1 MARRKSTIPERS
13 KIERAGTHAFARR
26 TKGADD
32 KPADGDDEG
41 DDKVKD
47 APSESRELP
56 VAEGGAAA
64 DAAQAEPTAD
74 AKPEDDAGASSDPS
88 APAPAAAEPAAAEPA
103 TAEPAAAEPTAA
115 EPSAAEPTRVRS
127 ETVMMPKD
135 AALGAPPDLPGGVE
149 DPTNMPGPRNIP
161 AGDPNDPAA
170 APGFVPKGDSRSLRR
185 GTEFALVYRMQTFL
199 ISRFGVIGTRGQWRV
214 VEYPTP
220 GAAGNS
226 YARETSRYTSEG
238 YSDYRG

>member
-1 MARRKSTIPERS
+1 MARRKPTIPERS

-26 TKGADD
+26 TKGANEPEPTDPPGPGDGDGDGDGDD
-32 KPADGDDEG
+32 KPA
-41 DDKVKD
+41 
-47 APSESRELP
+47 APAVAAVASE
-56 VAEGGAAA
+56 
-64 DAAQAEPTAD
+64 AD
-74 AKPEDDAGASSDPS
+74 AKPAGEGASPEPAQGASPAPEAAPAQEASPAPS
-88 APAPAAAEPAAAEPA
+88 PEASASPAPAPEAAPVGDAEAEI
-103 TAEPAAAEPTAA
+103 
-115 EPSAAEPTRVRS
+115 RVRS
-127 ETVMMPKD
+127 ETVMMPTD

-161 AGDPNDPAA
+161 PGNPTDPAA

-185 GTEFALVYRMQTFL
+185 GADFALVYRTQTFL
-199 ISRFGVIGTRGQWRV
+199 ISRFGVVGTRGQWRV

>member
-1 MARRKSTIPERS
+1 MARRKPTIPERS

-26 TKGADD
+26 TKGANEPEPTDPPGPGDGDGDGDGDD
-32 KPADGDDEG
+32 KPA
-41 DDKVKD
+41 
-47 APSESRELP
+47 APAVAAVASE
-56 VAEGGAAA
+56 
-64 DAAQAEPTAD
+64 AD
-74 AKPEDDAGASSDPS
+74 AKPAGEGA
-88 APAPAAAEPAAAEPA
+88 APAPAPEASASPSPSPEASPEAAPDASPAPEAAPVGD
-103 TAEPAAAEPTAA
+103 AEAEI
-115 EPSAAEPTRVRS
+115 RVRS
-127 ETVMMPKD
+127 ETVMMPTD

-161 AGDPNDPAA
+161 PGNPTDPAA

-185 GTEFALVYRMQTFL
+185 GADFALVYRTQTFL
-199 ISRFGVIGTRGQWRV
+199 ISRFGVVGTRGQWRV